1 MNQTV
6 THTTSD
12 AANLMR
18 ASRREIIGGSAA
30 AIGIAPIPPTTVKT
44 LGASERSTSGGKTM
58 STDRTTKIITVKD
71 GAHIFYKEWG
81 GGFNRPNAKLSEPIL
96 ANWSRQAMA
105 GDVKAQDDC
114 VTAFSATNFTE
125 DPKKIAQPSLVIL
138 GEDDQIAPVEITA
151 ELAVTLLKNGT
162 LKTYPGYPHGMAT
175 AHSDVI
181 NADMLA
187 FVRA

>member
-18 ASRREIIGGSAA
+18 ASRREIIAGSAA
-30 AIGIAPIPPTTVKT
+30 AIGIALIPPTTVKA
-44 LGASERSTSGGKTM
+44 LGASERSTSGDKMM
-58 STDRTTKIITVKD
+58 STDRTTTTITVKD
-71 GAHIFYKEWG
+71 GMRIFYKEWG
-81 GGFNRPNAKLSEPIL
+81 GGFNRPNAKMSQPIL

-105 GDVKAQDDC
+105 GDVGAQYDC

-125 DPKKIAQPSLVIL
+125 DLKKIAQPSLVMH
-138 GEDDQIAPVEITA
+138 GEDDQSDPMEITA
-151 ELAVTLLKNGT
+151 KLAVKPLKNGT

-175 AHSDVI
+175 AHPDVI
-181 NADMLA
+181 NTDILA